1 MQTSQI
7 NQVPK
12 WFWIVAS
19 VMLLWNLLGVMAF
32 VQQVTMSPEQINSM
46 PVAEQRLYLEQPFW
60 VLLAFAFA
68 VFGGTLGCL
77 ALLLKKS
84 FARVIFYLS
93 FIGVLVQMT
102 HSFFISN
109 ALDVYGPGAAVM
121 PIMILIFSIFLIWLS
136 GKAIDKGWIA

>member
-136 GKAIDKGWIA
+136 GKAIEKGWIA

>member
-1 MQTSQI
+1 MQKSQM
-7 NQVPK
+7 NPAPK

-19 VMLLWNLLGVMAF
+19 ILLLWNLLGVMAF
-32 VQQVTMSPEQINSM
+32 VQQVTMSPEHINLM
-46 PVAEQRLYLEQPFW
+46 PPEEQRLYLEQPFW

-77 ALLLKKS
+77 ALLFKKS
-84 FARVIFYLS
+84 FARIIFWLS
-93 FIGVLVQMT
+93 FIGVLVQMA

-121 PIMILIFSIFLIWLS
+121 PIMILLVSAFLIWLS
-136 GKAIDKGWIA
+136 SKAIVKGWIV